1 MALTNY
7 ALPPANADVAET
19 PVEYV
24 SICIGSSRTCSEL
37 TRNFCVTSV
46 FAAEYAGSTTT
57 GGVCL
62 MKNSNCPSVFTM
74 NMVIPKGNCLS
85 GTCSASFH
93 GYFFGD

>member
-7 ALPPANADVAET
+7 AISTEDADVAAT
-19 PVEYV
+19 PVEY
-24 SICIGSSRTCSEL
+24 INMCIGSGRTCSGL

-62 MKNSNCPSVFTM
+62 MKNNNCPSVFTM
-74 NMVIPKGNCLS
+74 NMVIPKGNCLA
-85 GTCSASFH
+85 GTCSATFH